1 LRKLRKDT
9 VYHRKRLG
17 EEVKIKKVELY
28 IDGASRGNPGP
39 AGVGVVIKNEA
50 KKTIKEFY
58 KYIGNTTNNIAEYNA
73 LVYGLQEALILGAE
87 EVILNLDSELVA
99 QQVKGEFR
107 VKHPQIKPL
116 FDQAIHLI
124 NGFKRFAVIHIG
136 REKNKEADK
145 LANKAINLSEL
156 KRQVE

>member
-1 LRKLRKDT
+1 MKP
-9 VYHRKRLG
+9 
-17 EEVKIKKVELY
+17 KKVVIF

-39 AGVGVVIKNEA
+39 AGLGVVIKDEN

-58 KYIGNTTNNIAEYNA
+58 KYIGNATNNIAEYNA
-73 LVYGLQEALILGAE
+73 LVYGLQEALIIGAE

-99 QQVKGEFR
+99 QQLKGEFR
-107 VKHPQIKPL
+107 VKDPRIKSL
-116 FDQAIHLI
+116 FDQAVHLI
-124 NGFKRFAVIHIG
+124 NAFKKFDVIHIN

-156 KRQVE
+156 KRQVK